1 MSNRKRLIFIIY
13 TLLVWLIIP
22 TGAIADDSNWSEKPV
37 NYTTENLGINLPWL
51 DLHNGGVAV
60 NWLNARYDS
69 RLIDQDL
76 AVIRTM
82 GITKIRSFCPLESV
96 YNFNG
101 TFVLNENYARNL
113 DDFLDI
119 ADNYGIDVICV
130 IGDGNYE
137 EKPNDLDGKLRWELI
152 QNPEGLEIYKNAYI
166 DYINRFKNH
175 KNILM
180 WEIVNE
186 PYGSMTWS
194 YRAKELNVT
203 QEQVHTF
210 LIQSYQAIK
219 PLAGDVPVGI
229 SDLEEEEQEKFQ
241 IFSNPEKRRLLID
254 DVTDIYSMHIYRN
267 YAYQVA
273 DFRHLTDKPKWVVE
287 LGAYNYDD
295 PYAIDHPIPGLNE
308 LFDTEKNYNATI
320 PIARKLSNSG
330 FTLIMPWSFTSNNGM
345 VRHNH
350 NGSHTLLKLAQF
362 MKGQLADH
370 SDTKG
375 DYGIKKR
382 IRYFLDKLIYLF
394 RFNFDIG
401 GSIYTEK

>member
-1 MSNRKRLIFIIY
+1 MSNRKRLIFSIY
-13 TLLVWLIIP
+13 TLLVCLIIP
-22 TGAIADDSNWSEKPV
+22 TGVIADDYNWSEKPV

-51 DLHNGGVAV
+51 DLHDGGVAV
-60 NWLNARYDS
+60 NWLNVKYDS

-76 AVIRTM
+76 AVIRAM
-82 GITKIRSFCPLESV
+82 GITKTRSFCPLESV

-113 DDFLDI
+113 DDFLDR
-119 ADNYGIDVICV
+119 ADNYGISVILV
-130 IGDGNYE
+130 MGDGNYE
-137 EKPNDLDGKLRWELI
+137 GEPNDLDGKLRWELV
-152 QNPEGLEIYKNAYI
+152 QNPEGVQIYKNAYI

-186 PYGSMTWS
+186 PYGSIVWS

-210 LIQSYQAIK
+210 LLRSYQAIK

-241 IFSNPEKRRLLID
+241 IFSNPDKRRLLVD

-267 YAYQVA
+267 YAYQIA
-273 DFRHLTDKPKWVVE
+273 DFRNLTDKPKWVVE
-287 LGAYNYDD
+287 LGAYNYYD
-295 PYAIDHPIPGLNE
+295 PNTIDHPIPGLDE
-308 LFDTEKNYNATI
+308 LFDTEKNYNATVS
-320 PIARKLSNSG
+320 IARKLSNSG

-345 VRHNH
+345 VLHNTD
-350 NGSHTLLKLAQF
+350 GSHTLLKLAQF
-362 MKGQLADH
+362 MKDQLANH
-370 SDTKG
+370 SYIKG
-375 DYGIKKR
+375 YYSIKKW
-382 IRYFLDKLIYLF
+382 IKCFLEKLI
-394 RFNFDIG
+394 N
-401 GSIYTEK
+401 

>member
-1 MSNRKRLIFIIY
+1 MSNRKMLIFSVY
-13 TLLVWLIIP
+13 ALLVWLTIS
-22 TGAIADDSNWSEKPV
+22 TGAVIDDSNWSEKPV
-37 NYTTENLGINLPWL
+37 SYTAENLGINLPWL
-51 DLHNGGVAV
+51 DLHNGGVAT
-60 NWLNARYDS
+60 NWLNVKYDS
-69 RLIDQDL
+69 KLIDQDL
-76 AVIRTM
+76 AAVRAM

-130 IGDGNYE
+130 MGDGNYDGR
-137 EKPNDLDGKLRWELI
+137 PNDLDGKLRWELI
-152 QNPEGLEIYKNAYI
+152 QNPEGLQIYKNAYI

-180 WEIVNE
+180 WETVNE
-186 PYGSMTWS
+186 PYGSITWS
-194 YRAKELNVT
+194 YSAKELNVT
-203 QEQVHTF
+203 QDQVHVF
-210 LIQSYQAIK
+210 LLQSYQTIK
-219 PLAGDVPVGI
+219 PLVGNVPVGI
-229 SDLEEEEQEKFQ
+229 SDLEEEEQEKYQ
-241 IFSNPEKRRLLID
+241 IFSNPDKRRLFID
-254 DVTDIYSMHIYRN
+254 DVTDIYAMHIYRN
-267 YAYQVA
+267 NASQVA
-273 DFRHLTDKPKWVVE
+273 DFRSLTNKPKWVVE

-295 PYAIDHPIPGLNE
+295 PYAIEHPIPASNE

-320 PIARKLSNSG
+320 QISKKLSNSG
-330 FTLIMPWSFTSNNGM
+330 FTLIMPWSLTSNNGM
-345 VRHNH
+345 VQHNPD
-350 NGSHTLLKLAQF
+350 GSHTLLKLAQF
-362 MKGQLADH
+362 MKGQLTDH